1 MLKPIQGGSRMEP
14 PRGRA
19 TAGRSELVVPGRAVA
34 LPATRGSTLALGR
47 AVGPAAGYLLY
58 LAIAIVF
65 LGPFI
70 WMFFGS
76 LRRETE
82 IHGYMFPFSWHTIV
96 PVEWTLQNFYDI
108 YGISEEGRRGG
119 LQFHRGLF
127 NSGLIATSVVLA
139 SMLFN
144 TAAAYFFA
152 RLPFVGK
159 KYLLGFVL
167 ATFLLPFEVTVVPL
181 YLVVSQLGL
190 RNTYWAM
197 IVPFYASPFIV
208 FMLTQFLRSIPKELD
223 EAALI
228 DGASYWQ
235 ILWRVIFPNALP
247 AIATAALIE
256 FQFIWNLFYWPLIA
270 TSDVSLQ
277 VIQVMIASQTTD
289 RTIYWGRT
297 FAGLVSAVVPVL
309 VLFLACQ
316 RFYFRGAVLSG
327 MK

>member
-1 MLKPIQGGSRMEP
+1 MAALTSNTAQALSAGARPASKPQ
-14 PRGRA
+14 PRFHP
-19 TAGRSELVVPGRAVA
+19 TQIIELVFRC
-34 LPATRGSTLALGR
+34 
-47 AVGPAAGYLLY
+47 LLY
-58 LAIAIVF
+58 FIIVVVF
-65 LGPFI
+65 LLPFV

-76 LRRETE
+76 VRREIE

-96 PVEWTLQNFYDI
+96 PVEWTLQSYLDI
-108 YGISEEGRRGG
+108 YGISEEGAKGG
-119 LQFHRGLF
+119 LRFHIGLM
-127 NSGLIATSVVLA
+127 NSGIIAVAVVSS

-144 TAAAYFFA
+144 TMAAYFFA
-152 RLPFVGK
+152 RLPFPGK
-159 KYLLGFVL
+159 KWLTAYVL

-181 YLVVSQLGL
+181 YLVISELGL

-208 FMLTQFLRSIPKELD
+208 FMLSQFLGGIPKDLD
-223 EAALI
+223 EAALV

-235 ILWRVIFPNALP
+235 ILWKIIFPNAVP

-270 TSDVSLQ
+270 TSSLDLQ
-277 VIQVMIASQTTD
+277 VIQVMIASQTSD
-289 RTIYWGRT
+289 RTVYWGRT
-297 FAGLVSAVVPVL
+297 FAGLVSAVLPVL
-309 VLFLACQ
+309 LLFLFGQ